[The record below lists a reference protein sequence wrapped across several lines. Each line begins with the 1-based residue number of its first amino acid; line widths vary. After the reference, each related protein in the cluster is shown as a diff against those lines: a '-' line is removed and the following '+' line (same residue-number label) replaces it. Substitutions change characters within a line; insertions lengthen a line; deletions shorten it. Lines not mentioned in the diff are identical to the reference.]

1 MDKSINN
8 EENIY
13 NAKTKLLNDLNKL
26 NEKSVPILRGC
37 PNSQCFCTGKC
48 KEIVAYRDR
57 VPGEIR

>member
-37 PNSQCFCTGKC
+37 PNSQCFVLENVK
-48 KEIVAYRDR
+48 K
-57 VPGEIR
+57 